1 MFETCKQCLQKK
13 IAINMHEYKNGLFS
27 SPAQAIA
34 VSYSQVRKM
43 RPGCKKFFKKS
54 SNTKHHSN
62 KRNNKH
68 SKKHSNKHSNKRSN
82 KK

>member
-1 MFETCKQCLQKK
+1 MIETCKQCLQKK
-13 IAINMHEYKNGLFS
+13 IAINMHEYKSGRFS

-54 SNTKHHSN
+54 SNTKHSS
-62 KRNNKH
+62 KRSSKH
-68 SKKHSNKHSNKRSN
+68 SSKR
-82 KK
+82 K